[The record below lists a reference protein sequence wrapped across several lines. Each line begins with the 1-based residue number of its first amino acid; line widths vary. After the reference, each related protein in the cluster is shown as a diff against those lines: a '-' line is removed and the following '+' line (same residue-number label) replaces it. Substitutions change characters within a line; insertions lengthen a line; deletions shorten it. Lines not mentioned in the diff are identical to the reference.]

1 MTVDQ
6 LKKYYKVKTLEAVAR
21 LVGKSKG
28 TLSMW
33 NANGIPPE
41 QQAIIQIRT
50 KNKLKADL
58 SSLSPQPEEA

>member
-1 MTVDQ
+1 MNVDQ
-6 LKKYYKVKTLEAVAR
+6 LKKHYKVKTLQALTG

-28 TLSMW
+28 TLSLW

-41 QQAIIQIRT
+41 QQAVIQIRT

-58 SSLSPQPEEA
+58 SSLEQ

>member
-6 LKKYYKVKTLEAVAR
+6 LKKHYKVKTLEAVAG

-58 SSLSPQPEEA
+58 SSLPPQPEEA